1 MDDPGRFVGGVFC
14 LAMFALFALLGW
26 KFWQGKWLNF
36 IAGNNF
42 VAKDEMQTPYQRDL
56 GRHTA
61 VVMACCCMAI
71 LLFGRNHGLARAGGR
86 PRRTLIR
93 PVLITAAIAL
103 ILVPCIWLVVWS
115 NRRARK
121 EQDELVAA
129 DPSQAENVRFER
141 KQALVCLVILGGM
154 LAIYLVVI
162 PLAKAASS

>member
-42 VAKDEMQTPYQRDL
+42 VAKEEMQTPYQRDL

-71 LLFGRNHGLARAGGR
+71 LLLAATTALPVLAGDQAH
-86 PRRTLIR
+86 LIR

-129 DPSQAENVRFER
+129 DPSQADNVRFER